1 MANYYVVQDG
11 DSTGPFDRDRLAQM
25 IAARTLLPDSLVWT
39 ADMNDWAPARD
50 VPDIVGL
57 FPDPPPPPVPAKRP
71 PPPRGVP
78 EPLFS
83 FINHPLRNRKR
94 PTFKNPASTLDCE
107 C

>member
-78 EPLFS
+78 AP
-83 FINHPLRNRKR
+83 RAR
-94 PTFKNPASTLDCE
+94 
-107 C
+107 